1 MEDGIKVKEL
11 LNKEENK
18 KIAIIGAGFIGLEA
32 VEAAKKLGKEVRVFQ
47 SGERVLAQ
55 VFDKEITDVLEEEIK
70 KHNVDL
76 RLEELVSELVG
87 ETKVE
92 KIITNKGEYEA
103 DVVIIATG
111 VRPNT
116 AFLKDTWYRNAT
128 KWSYNS

>member
-1 MEDGIKVKEL
+1 MFSTLKTMEDGIKVKEL

-32 VEAAKKLGKEVRVFQ
+32 VEAAKRLGKEVMVFQ
-47 SGERVLAQ
+47 LEDRILPQ

-76 RLEELVSELVG
+76 RLEEVVSELVG

-92 KIITNKGEYEA
+92 K
-103 DVVIIATG
+103 
-111 VRPNT
+111 
-116 AFLKDTWYRNAT
+116 
-128 KWSYNS
+128 